1 MRLASE
7 AVTWIA
13 FVYFVAILTT
23 VRGAATSQTD
33 ISQLKVLWEAL
44 RGEFWNYGT
53 LNSGVD
59 ALSYDGTLGT
69 VKWSFDTDNN
79 GVFLKDPCDS
89 APNSNVLPQQHFAG
103 LICKQNGNVYTVDTL
118 VLRSASIYG
127 GSVPADVTIS
137 GLKHLDLSHNGLTG
151 GVPATGN
158 IYRGLRTL
166 ILAGNQVSA
175 CACVC
180 LCVCVH
186 VKGTSMYCLL
196 TPSTTLRPPPLVAG
210 WEHPAPRHSES
221 WGAGSHGQR
230 TKRLTA
236 DVQIPCC
243 NGADQPVLPVFG
255 QEPPDGAY
263 S

>member
-1 MRLASE
+1 MRL

-13 FVYFVAILTT
+13 FVYFAAILTT
-23 VRGAATSQTD
+23 VRGAATSQMD
-33 ISQLKVLWEAL
+33 ITQLKVLWEAL

-53 LNSGVD
+53 LNNGVD

-69 VKWSFDTDNN
+69 VKWSFDTDIS
-79 GVFLKDPCDS
+79 GGFLKDPCDS
-89 APNSNVLPQQHFAG
+89 APNSNVLPHQHFAG
-103 LICKQNGNVYTVDTL
+103 LICKQNGNVYTVDTI
-118 VLRSASIYG
+118 VLRSASTYG
-127 GSVPADVTIS
+127 GYVPANVTIS
-137 GLKHLDLSHNGLTG
+137 GLGHLDLSHNGLTG
-151 GVPATGN
+151 GVPARGG

-166 ILAGNQVSA
+166 ILAGNLVSA

-180 LCVCVH
+180 MCVCVH
-186 VKGTSMYCLL
+186 VKYTSMYCLL
-196 TPSTTLRPPPLVAG
+196 TPSSTLHPPFAAD
-210 WEHPAPRHSES
+210 WEHPAPRHPES
-221 WGAGSHGQR
+221 WGAGSNGQP

-236 DVQIPCC
+236 DAQIPCC